1 MRRWPTHTWQRL
13 VLAAFAVAGL
23 VGATVPVFADCA
35 QAQLQRPNILWIT
48 TEDMSPN
55 LGCHGDTYAT
65 TPNLDRLAA
74 ESVRYTNAFAT
85 APVCS
90 PARSCLITGVYAT
103 TLGTQNLRSAFPIPE
118 TMRGFPSYLRAAG
131 YYCTN
136 NVKTDYNTSNEPAIV
151 RASWDE
157 SSAKAHW
164 RNRRPEQPFFAV
176 FNDMVT
182 HQSRTSVW
190 PYERFQ
196 KELQLQLA
204 PNERHDPAQA
214 PVPPYWPDT
223 PITRRTIARYYDCIT
238 LMDRNVGRL
247 LAELEEAGAA
257 DDTIVF
263 FYSDHGAGH
272 PRHKRL
278 VLDSG
283 LHVPLL
289 IRFPEKYRHLAPAAP
304 GEMVDRLVSF
314 VDFPATVLSLLGVP
328 IPEYMQ
334 GRAFLGA
341 AEAEPRQYVYGA
353 RDRVDEAFDT
363 ARSVRDKQYLYVHNY
378 MPHLSYHQPE
388 GFSDQAEVRREIT
401 RLAAEGRLDDVQMAY
416 AGPTRPR
423 EELYDTLADPQQLH
437 NLASSPEH
445 EEVLE
450 RMRGAHIRWVLLTRD
465 LGFLPEAETRRR
477 WESTTPYGMARQ
489 RGVLPLPRI
498 TAAAHLVGAPDA
510 LERQIGLLADD
521 DPAVRYWAAVGLR
534 AQRAAAAKARQAL
547 VAALADASP
556 TVRIEAAGVL
566 AALDGDAAAIEV
578 LAAALDSSSADV
590 ALHAARTLQLLDDKA
605 RPALPA
611 MEAALRAAKPPH
623 RTADF
628 SMFLRFAL
636 EPAVTRL
643 SRQEY

>member
-1 MRRWPTHTWQRL
+1 MNCAIMNSWHHSVAA
-13 VLAAFAVAGL
+13 VLTAAGL
-23 VGATVPVFADCA
+23 GVTMLPSLAEGAEA
-35 QAQLQRPNILWIT
+35 QPKRPNILWIT
-48 TEDMSPN
+48 AEDMSAN
-55 LGCHGDTYAT
+55 LGCYGDRYAT
-65 TPNLDRLAA
+65 TPNIDRLASR
-74 ESVRYTNAFAT
+74 SVRYTNAFAT

-103 TLGTQNLRSAFPIPE
+103 SLGTHGLRSAFPIPDQ
-118 TMRGFPSYLRAAG
+118 MRGFPAYLRAAG

-136 NVKTDYNTSNEPAIV
+136 NVKTDYNTANEPAII

-157 SSAKAHW
+157 SSDKAHW
-164 RNRRPEQPFFAV
+164 RNRRPGQPFFAV

-190 PYERFQ
+190 PYEQFQ
-196 KELQLQLA
+196 KELQSQLA
-204 PNERHDPAQA
+204 PHERHDPAQS

-223 PITRRTIARYYDCIT
+223 PVTRRTIARYYDCIT

-247 LAELEEAGAA
+247 LAELEEAGVA

-304 GEMVDRLVSF
+304 GETVDRLVSF
-314 VDFPATVLSLLGVP
+314 VDFPATVLSLLGLP

-341 AEAEPRQYVYGA
+341 AETAPRQYVYGA

-363 ARSVRDKQYLYVHNY
+363 ARSVRDKQYLYVRNY
-378 MPHLSYHQPE
+378 MPHLSYNQPE
-388 GFSDQAEVRREIT
+388 GYSDQAEVRREIT
-401 RLAAEGRLDDVQMAY
+401 RLAAEGKLNDVQMAY

-423 EELYDTLADPQQLH
+423 EELYDTLADPHQIH
-437 NLASSPEH
+437 NLATSPEH
-445 EEVLE
+445 KAAID
-450 RMRGAHIRWVLLTRD
+450 RMRREHARWVLETRD
-465 LGFLPEAETRRR
+465 LGFLPEAESWRR
-477 WESTTPYGMARQ
+477 SAGTTPYAMARQ
-489 RGVLPLPRI
+489 PGMFPLPRVM
-498 TAAAHLVGAPDA
+498 AAGRLVGEPDA
-510 LERQIGLLADD
+510 LARQVDLLADA

-534 AQRAAAAKARQAL
+534 AQGSAAADAREAL
-547 VAALADASP
+547 VAALGDQSP
-556 TVRIEAAGVL
+556 TVWVEAAGVL
-566 AALDGDAAAIEV
+566 VSLDGN
-578 LAAALDSSSADV
+578 AAALEVLTAALASESDDV
-590 ALHAARTLQLLDDKA
+590 ALHAARTLQLLGEQA

-611 MEAALRAAKPPH
+611 MEAALRTAKPPH
-623 RTADF
+623 RTPDF
-628 SMFLRFAL
+628 AMFLRFAL
-636 EPAVTRL
+636 EPAVERL
-643 SRQEY
+643 SERE